1 MSFYRNFHEREF
13 EAAFSFLE
21 FIQSRIPRGIGCD
34 RPHWCLNGN
43 GKFDTQSFYY
53 KIKGTSPSCFPW
65 KGIWKVKV
73 PMRVAFVLWTAAH
86 GRILTLDNLMLRGL
100 SLANRCCMCCCF
112 AESVG
117 HLPIHCPVAYSS
129 WVQMLQAFGIQWVMP
144 GLVESL
150 VFCWSKIGWGNFL
163 LTYGIWFLAVWC
175 GLFGWKETGALLRL
189 WRERLISYKLSAKIL
204 FEWARCWGSSN
215 CSSTLEFLSSL
226 RSAP

>member
-1 MSFYRNFHEREF
+1 MVGDGSRILFWHDRWVGDTSLKMLYPQLYVCSSEKEACISDLLDHQEDGSSRFWNLRFYRNFHEREF

-73 PMRVAFVLWTAAH
+73 PKRVAFFLWTAAH

-100 SLANRCCMCCCF
+100 SLSNRCCMCCCF

-117 HLPIHCPVAYSS
+117 HLPIHCPVAYSL

-150 VFCWSKIGWGNFL
+150 VSCWSKIGWGNFL
-163 LTYGIWFLAVWC
+163 QTYGIWFLAV
-175 GLFGWKETGALLRL
+175 
-189 WRERLISYKLSAKIL
+189 
-204 FEWARCWGSSN
+204 
-215 CSSTLEFLSSL
+215 
-226 RSAP
+226 